1 MNLKKFE
8 VLTFDCY
15 GTLIDWESGILTAL
29 RAAYPDA
36 HAFGGDRLLEEFH
49 AAQNELKE
57 RLFFAYLHEGLPIS
71 DHRVL
76 AEAANDVGLP
86 GASVAE
92 LLQSD
97 RFADAELPRDR
108 GAGPHTQRRNRCLR
122 GQGECH
128 GYHTGLLRVHRRE
141 LYRL

>member
-1 MNLKKFE
+1 DAGVEFRFDRIKPGN
-8 VLTFDCY
+8 TFD
-15 GTLIDWESGILTAL
+15 
-29 RAAYPDA
+29 A
-36 HAFGGDRLLEEFH
+36 HRLLHLASEH

-76 AEAANDVGLP
+76 AEAAREVGLP

-97 RFADAELPRDR
+97 RFADAVRGEEARAHQIGVTGVPFFVVGNRYALGGAQPPEVLRRALEQCIAEPPAAPAEALPS
-108 GAGPHTQRRNRCLR
+108 
-122 GQGECH
+122 
-128 GYHTGLLRVHRRE
+128 
-141 LYRL
+141 